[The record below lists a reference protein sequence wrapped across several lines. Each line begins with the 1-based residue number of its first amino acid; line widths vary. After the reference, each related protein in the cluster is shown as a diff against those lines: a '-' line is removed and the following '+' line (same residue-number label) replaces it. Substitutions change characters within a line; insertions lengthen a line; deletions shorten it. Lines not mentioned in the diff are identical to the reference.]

1 VKEEEDKTS
10 SGERAWSRSPAE
22 QERVQAMSDREM
34 DLASSLRELA
44 GASESL
50 SYWRA
55 NAITYATL
63 FDLVLLH
70 EELSAKQPSNR
81 LIEPTLKIRSVLP
94 FDDRELAD
102 LAERMKMH
110 SDPNFPENPEDVL
123 LVERWRRL
131 LDHCFRDDH
140 LEDPLNAGIAL
151 VAVLDEMDAVFNDIV

>member
-1 VKEEEDKTS
+1 
-10 SGERAWSRSPAE
+10 
-22 QERVQAMSDREM
+22 MSDREM

-110 SDPNFPENPEDVL
+110 SDPNFPENSERWYTSATPEDVL